1 MPRFWW
7 DVCGT
12 PLLAKIYT
20 RPARSRPFDV
30 PIASQTAKLASD
42 QAPARLAEPAK
53 QQMLDDV
60 SGGTGLPQHYVVL
73 GTSVAQMP

>member
-1 MPRFWW
+1 MPPFFGGMY
-7 DVCGT
+7 VV
-12 PLLAKIYT
+12 LHYYVLAKIYT

-30 PIASQTAKLASD
+30 PIASQTATLASD

-60 SGGTGLPQHYVVL
+60 SGGTGPTALL
-73 GTSVAQMP
+73 GTSVAHKP